1 MVHFRNLKLNCMN
14 CTIWSKDQ
22 NVSQE
27 LKKQVDHWSTTLKC
41 DVVNQVGNHDN
52 SNIQFENSD
61 AHLIHV
67 DENNHSQLDVLS
79 MLNLTQS
86 FVIFIVTP
94 QCKFIKVI
102 KASGLDCAVW
112 PMKMSSVRDIESRL
126 IDLHSMSSESDD
138 FFTGYKRAL
147 EFLSTNIHRL
157 SKKEIVLPCVR
168 GYMIS
173 RTEDIV
179 RFESE
184 GLYSWA
190 FFANGSNVLTNKSMK
205 HFERVLE
212 ESSFI
217 RICQEHIINL
227 QYLESCQRKE
237 GVSVTLQDGKTLGV
251 SIRRAP
257 LFMEAFTSW
266 SKRRKYNPSNR

>member
-1 MVHFRNLKLNCMN
+1 MGDFRNLKLNCMN
-14 CTIWSKDQ
+14 CTIWSNDQ

-27 LKKQVDHWSTTLKC
+27 LKKHVEQWSTSLKC
-41 DVVNQVGNHDN
+41 NVVNQAGNEDN
-52 SNIQFENSD
+52 GNLQPEKND

-67 DENNHSQLDVLS
+67 DENDSSQLDVLS
-79 MLNLTQS
+79 RINLTQS

-94 QCKFIKVI
+94 PCKFIQVI
-102 KASGLDCAVW
+102 KASGLDYAVW

-126 IDLHSMSSESDD
+126 IDLHSMSSESVD
-138 FFTGYKRAL
+138 FFTGYRTAMQ
-147 EFLSTNIHRL
+147 FLSTNIHRL
-157 SKKEIVLPCVR
+157 SKKEIVLPGVR

-173 RTEDIV
+173 RTEEIV

-184 GLYSWA
+184 GSYSWA
-190 FFANGSNVLTNKSMK
+190 FFADGTNLLTNKPIK

-227 QYLESCQRKE
+227 HYLEGCQRKG
-237 GVSVTLQDGKTLGV
+237 GVSVSLQDGKTIDV
-251 SIRRAP
+251 CIRRVP

-266 SKRRKYNPSNR
+266 SKGRKHNPDPR